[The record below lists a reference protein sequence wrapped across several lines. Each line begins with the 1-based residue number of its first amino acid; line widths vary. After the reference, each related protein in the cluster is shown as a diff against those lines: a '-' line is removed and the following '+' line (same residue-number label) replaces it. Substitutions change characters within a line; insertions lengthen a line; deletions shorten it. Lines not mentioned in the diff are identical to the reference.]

1 MVFLIVTG
9 ARLRDFFHSFVTF
22 SEYRFLF
29 GGHTLSM
36 NVAQRE
42 GGRPEY
48 VITGINSDV
57 MLSCDDYHF

>member
-36 NVAQRE
+36 NVALGE
-42 GGRPEY
+42 GGRLQY
-48 VITGINSDV
+48 AITLINSDV
-57 MLSCDDYHF
+57 KLSSDDCHF